1 MDYWL
6 ILFGSDQWIC
16 WYLCAVSWLI
26 DWLYLADQWICWN
39 LCTMDWLI
47 DWLYLA
53 LINGSAGTCVQWSS
67 VAQDGFSFLEDLQLY
82 TKYNIYTTMRPYN
95 YGLGRRHL
103 SNLIFSIL
111 LMQIVSPVAWNPTF
125 EEDTT

>member
-1 MDYWL
+1 MYNGL
-6 ILFGSDQWIC
+6 IN
-16 WYLCAVSWLI
+16 
-26 DWLYLADQWICWN
+26 WLYLALIDGSAGTCVQWIG
-39 LCTMDWLI
+39 WLI
-47 DWLYLA
+47 DFLYLA